1 MASKQQQG
9 YSMWVQYVPHS
20 NREIGFY
27 SRYFIVPKKN
37 GGVAS
42 HFRSSRSER
51 LRQAAQVK
59 NVNFETNRA
68 TDQIRG
74 LVCHD
79 RSQGRKLPHIHPSVS
94 QEVPEVHFWGQSKPI
109 YTYVHITQ
117 SVPHSVKI
125 DATFVPTNR
134 HNLEQR
140 AARTAYIFK
149 NLQYDNK
156 KCIRLLRPW
165 RDAKHF
171 SMSKTV
177 FINTSAGVDLSV
189 CSLWI

>member
-1 MASKQQQG
+1 MLHLFVNQYLFLQCITEFLHWNYHWVFLWFCRL
-9 YSMWVQYVPHS
+9 YSDGLELGSDLWLPAVVLWNS
-20 NREIGFY
+20 
-27 SRYFIVPKKN
+27 
-37 GGVAS
+37 AS
-42 HFRSSRSER
+42 HVSTMLRSNLDLPIIRS
-51 LRQAAQVK
+51 LI
-59 NVNFETNRA
+59 F
-68 TDQIRG
+68 
-74 LVCHD
+74 
-79 RSQGRKLPHIHPSVS
+79 
-94 QEVPEVHFWGQSKPI
+94 
-109 YTYVHITQ
+109 Y

-177 FINTSAGVDLSV
+177 INTSAGVDLSV